1 MVPHSMALPVRGRSL
16 FIALIAL
23 ATLVAVYARL
33 VTFPGN
39 GDIDIWL
46 DWMSAISDRGT
57 TAAYQSMRHDYPPG
71 AFVALSVTGHASEIV
86 KAAPLLALKSMI
98 AISAFAGAVVFVAWT
113 GNVFQTAAL
122 LSAMAVNAA
131 ALGYLDAL
139 VVAPLLLAL
148 IALQRRQLVAAG
160 FFYALAISL
169 KWQPLIIAPFVIVEA
184 CGVSPTSEWRA
195 WRDGLARIS
204 AGMIVAIVLFLL
216 AFDAASIRTGFRAAL
231 AHNSLS
237 FQALNPNW
245 IIQMMLYIAVRANDA
260 LFEVA
265 VPNWLALSARL
276 AFSAAYGLV
285 VLAFILKRGREYQD
299 FVWFACLGFFTY
311 CTLGVGVHENHLFVA
326 MVLAFSLLAV
336 AHPAGASMALY
347 LAIASNINLLLFSGL
362 DGHVR
367 MNERMPFAYAPVV
380 VWSII
385 ASLTNTLWWMLC
397 FSRSVFPV
405 LVPGWLH
412 RPRFVDY
419 PQSAPVSGSR

>member
-1 MVPHSMALPVRGRSL
+1 MVLPVRGRS
-16 FIALIAL
+16 FAIALIAL
-23 ATLVAVYARL
+23 ATLVAVYARFITL
-33 VTFPGN
+33 PGN

-46 DWMSAISDRGT
+46 DWMSAIGNQGT
-57 TAAYQSMRHDYPPG
+57 TAAYQSMHHDYPPG
-71 AFVALSVTGHASEIV
+71 AFVALSVTSHVSEIV

-98 AISAFAGAVVFVAWT
+98 AISAFAGAMVFVAWT
-113 GNVFQTAAL
+113 GNVLQTAAL
-122 LSAMAVNAA
+122 LSALAANAA

-139 VVAPLLLAL
+139 VLAPLLLAL
-148 IALQRRQLVAAG
+148 MALQRRQLVAAG

-184 CGVSPTSEWRA
+184 CGVSPASEWRA
-195 WRDGLARIS
+195 WRDGLARILT
-204 AGMIVAIVLFLL
+204 GMIAGTAIFLL
-216 AFDAASIRTGFRAAL
+216 AFDPASIWSGFRAAL

-237 FQALNPNW
+237 FQALNANW
-245 IIQMMLYIAVRANDA
+245 IVQMILYVAVRSEDA

-265 VPNWLALSARL
+265 VPNWLALSSRL
-276 AFSAAYGLV
+276 IFAAAYGLV
-285 VLAFILKRGREYQD
+285 LLAFILRRSRDYGD

-336 AHPAGASMALY
+336 RHPAGWSMALY
-347 LAIASNINLLLFSGL
+347 LAVASNINLLLFSGI

-367 MNERMPFAYAPVV
+367 MNERMPFAYAPVI

-385 ASLTNTLWWMLC
+385 ASLANTLWWILC

-405 LVPGWLH
+405 LVTRWLH
-412 RPRFVDY
+412 RPQFVDY